1 MQVPAA
7 ECSINI
13 FYARKKERSALM
25 IHLDPSIHL
34 IWETSSGLTLGLE
47 NREGIG
53 RGRLT
58 KQMKCDKMMNEEE
71 TRFPTKE
78 EIYETTV
85 QIYSLMFLV
94 SLNWIFIWKS
104 KVYWKKVQL
113 KNSTLIS

>member
-1 MQVPAA
+1 MQLPAA

-25 IHLDPSIHL
+25 IPLDPSIHL
-34 IWETSSGLTLGLE
+34 IWETWAGLTLGLE

-53 RGRLT
+53 KGRLT

-71 TRFPTKE
+71 TRLPTKE

-94 SLNWIFIWKS
+94 SLNWILIWRS
-104 KVYWKKVQL
+104 KVYWKKVQI
-113 KNSTLIS
+113 KNLTCSL